1 MLIWAHTHVMP
12 DPRCMVG
19 GGKYGTAVPAGR
31 DTQLTCSNPC
41 GRGVGWGLSSYH
53 CRGLQKVCTP
63 LLPHATTVAGS
74 LYQLP
79 PHPCVAGEGVLWWQS
94 PAPTRPCVW
103 LASQ

>member
-19 GGKYGTAVPAGR
+19 GVTYGTAKPAGR

-53 CRGLQKVCTP
+53 CGGTTRGHVYLW
-63 LLPHATTVAGS
+63 VA
-74 LYQLP
+74 
-79 PHPCVAGEGVLWWQS
+79 AMF
-94 PAPTRPCVW
+94 
-103 LASQ
+103 